1 MSAPFVLYA
10 NSAAGFHHLDKV
22 LHSKFVNSRYAARM
36 PRPGRKYTAPK
47 DRIRRWNIVPGDKV
61 RLMVGKPEEKYDTTK
76 QGKDGAKGKVWR
88 VYTVSGVNM
97 VHNRV
102 YLDGLTNVRSNRTQP
117 LPSEEKL
124 AKMTEDE
131 RHSYL
136 QQRNFISQRR
146 AVHYS
151 SVQLC
156 VRDAGADS
164 VFATRVATT
173 APFYD
178 RATRSARWA
187 RYAAALSGDGSM
199 LPRDP
204 ARDQVRIPWP
214 ITQPKEKAD
223 PMPVDTLERASAAS
237 TLNLQD
243 ASRIPRPLIPVSLR
257 GPAPG
262 PQDQDWADEY
272 VFAPESRTSPELE
285 AALPLYLQEELSPRY
300 SRAKQIKGWN
310 QRRAAEAEA
319 REAYVAAAVDEWE
332 AGGRDRGLEELLTLD
347 AVRLEGITLRPRTRQ
362 EIRDAAGREFDTQ
375 LAHTRKL
382 TRRAAAAGMRFV
394 EGQWVPGAKGEEI
407 QRKKSR
413 KERKLRKIEERL
425 NRIKLED
432 APNQAIPLGH

>member
-1 MSAPFVLYA
+1 MPTVERIPR
-10 NSAAGFHHLDKV
+10 GFHHLDKV
-22 LHSKFVNSRYAARM
+22 SHSKFVNSRYAVRM

-310 QRRAAEAEA
+310 RSEEHTSELQDVHPPDTAEGAQERVWPAPRGVHRCKHLRVHESEDLAA
-319 REAYVAAAVDEWE
+319 DEMQN
-332 AGGRDRGLEELLTLD
+332 LTTVYPD
-347 AVRLEGITLRPRTRQ
+347 E
-362 EIRDAAGREFDTQ
+362 
-375 LAHTRKL
+375 
-382 TRRAAAAGMRFV
+382 
-394 EGQWVPGAKGEEI
+394 
-407 QRKKSR
+407 
-413 KERKLRKIEERL
+413 KERKRLEECFTQYHPDAKWWLPGDPKGAHVARWARL
-425 NRIKLED
+425 DIQD
-432 APNQAIPLGH
+432 IYYIGGFGT